1 MKRSLGIFVPAEASY
16 FSRLTLKF
24 VEIVAAGVATAVS
37 GYLVAHLSGYLSSPT
52 PVAAVQTAPRAGAYG
67 SLRAPPAPAVSAD
80 AQGPAP
86 QQNTNPPPTV
96 TPAAAAANTAH
107 MAPARKPVKTEART
121 TESKPRDAAETKPHD
136 AAETKPHDMKS
147 IEAEVRAALA
157 DANANHAAPSHHTDG
172 VPGPPAVGAQP
183 RPVDDAALGGV
194 AAMPHAAD
202 VAPQPAQQAPVA
214 LAPPAPVDIKS
225 LPVAGVDPSQPQQ
238 PAAPAQEAS
247 QGENKA
253 AANGLF
259 SVFAN
264 LPNLLRSDTPRPDS
278 EAPRPPM
285 PIGQ

>member
-1 MKRSLGIFVPAEASY
+1 MFVPGEGSY

-52 PVAAVQTAPRAGAYG
+52 PAAAVLSAPNAGAAYG

-86 QQNTNPPPTV
+86 QRNANPPAGA
-96 TPAAAAANTAH
+96 PAAAGASGARTTPVRKAA
-107 MAPARKPVKTEART
+107 KTEART
-121 TESKPRDAAETKPHD
+121 TETKSRD

-157 DANANHAAPSHHTDG
+157 DANANHGSPSHHTDG
-172 VPGPPAVGAQP
+172 VSGPPAVGAPP

-194 AAMPHAAD
+194 AAMPRPTD

-214 LAPPAPVDIKS
+214 LAPPAAVDIKS

-238 PAAPAQEAS
+238 QPAAPAQEAS
-247 QGENKA
+247 RSENKA